1 MRKIVIGSLIVLMQM
16 VVAGCGDS
24 HNSPPPVVGDVATF
38 TRVQNEVFSQTC
50 NTAECHDT
58 ITHQSALDLSVGQ
71 AYVQIVNIPSVQIPS
86 LMRIA
91 PNDPDNSYLLQK
103 ISTSTP
109 ASGLR
114 MPPGA
119 ILADSQINLVRRWI
133 LRGAP
138 ND

>member
-1 MRKIVIGSLIVLMQM
+1 MRMIVIGSLIILIQM

-24 HNSPPPVVGDVATF
+24 HNSTPPVVGDVATF
-38 TRVQNEVFSQTC
+38 TRVQNEVFLQTC
-50 NTAECHDT
+50 ATAECHDT
-58 ITHQSALDLSVGQ
+58 ITRQSALDLSVGQ
-71 AYVQIVNIPSVQIPS
+71 AHVQIVNIPSVQIQS

-91 PNDPDNSYLLQK
+91 PNNPDNSYLFQK
-103 ISTSTP
+103 ISTSSP

-119 ILADSQINLVRRWI
+119 ILADSRINLVRRWI